1 MGPDGG
7 RASDDVSGTRTLEG
21 NALEES
27 MLPSGGMSWNTTDE
41 ELRLST
47 LRGNLEIIKEI
58 P

>member
-1 MGPDGG
+1 
-7 RASDDVSGTRTLEG
+7 
-21 NALEES
+21 
-27 MLPSGGMSWNTTDE
+27 MLPSGGMSWNITDE